1 MPAQTRIIHY
11 YVCLGAAG
19 GKEWKVNMDE
29 LHKRKRKYVAFTV
42 SDSLKASK
50 LLENHCGIYDYDIRE
65 HMLKVYEPA
74 FNVGAFNQLLVENQL
89 LVTGINSCEE
99 NLEDYFSELIGG
111 GGIA

>member
-1 MPAQTRIIHY
+1 MNCIR
-11 YVCLGAAG
+11 
-19 GKEWKVNMDE
+19 ESENMQHS
-29 LHKRKRKYVAFTV
+29 LCH
-42 SDSLKASK
+42 SLKASK